1 MKIIYSDDHKLHS
14 GLLDPRG
21 DNWRPSAE
29 CPERAI
35 NVFEVL
41 RDQALGE
48 IILPDSFPDEK
59 LLRIHAPDYLQFL
72 QDAWRD
78 WEASSETGAN
88 ARPDTFVGAGMRYAD
103 TDSIVGKLGRYSFDA
118 TSPFVAGSWQAI
130 RTSANIALTGAEI
143 VKGDERLAFAAC
155 RPPGHHAT
163 ERYCGGYCY
172 LNNNALAA
180 QSLIDGGA
188 KKVAILDVDY
198 HHGNGTQSIFYDRND
213 VLTISLHAD
222 PKVEYPFFL
231 GYADEPG
238 EGQGH
243 GFNINYPLP
252 FGTDWTDYGVFLN
265 YAVDEI
271 SRFAPDALVVALG
284 LDTFAGDP
292 TTFFEITTEDFERMG
307 ATIGRLKLPTLI
319 VLEGG
324 YSVEWIGQ
332 NTANF
337 LTGLESAAG

>member
-1 MKIIYSDDHKLHS
+1 MKTVYSDDHNLHS

-21 DNWRPSAE
+21 DHWDTSAE
-29 CPERAI
+29 CPARAN
-35 NVFEVL
+35 NVIKEI
-41 RDQALGE
+41 RDQGFGE
-48 IILPDSFPDEK
+48 IIPPDQFGDEK
-59 LLRIHAPDYLQFL
+59 LLRIHAEDYLQFL
-72 QDAWRD
+72 KDVWTE
-78 WEASSETGAN
+78 WEASNENGVN

-103 TDSIVGKLGRYSFDA
+103 TESIVGKLGRYSFDA

-130 RTSANIALTGAEI
+130 RTSANIALTAAELL
-143 VKGDERLAFAAC
+143 KGGDRTAFAAC

-163 ERYCGGYCY
+163 PRYCGGYCY
-172 LNNNALAA
+172 LNNNSLAA
-180 QSLIDGGA
+180 QSLLDNGA

-198 HHGNGTQSIFYDRND
+198 HHGNGTQSIFYERDD

-238 EGQGH
+238 EGKGN
-243 GFNINYPLP
+243 GFNVNYPLP
-252 FGTDWTDYGVFLN
+252 FGTDWASYSIAL
-265 YAVDEI
+265 VDALDRVR
-271 SRFAPDALVVALG
+271 RFSPDALVVALG

-292 TTFFEITTEDFERMG
+292 TTYFEIATEDFERMG
-307 ATIGRLKLPTLI
+307 DAIGKLGLPSLV

-332 NTANF
+332 NTVKF
-337 LTGLESAAG
+337 LTGLESA

>member
-1 MKIIYSDDHKLHS
+1 MKIVYSDDHNLHS

-29 CPERAI
+29 CPERANSVI
-35 NVFEVL
+35 EAL
-41 RDQALGE
+41 RDREIGE
-48 IILPDSFPDEK
+48 IVSPDNFPDEK
-59 LLRIHAPDYLQFL
+59 LLKIHAPDYLQFL
-72 QDAWRD
+72 KDVWRD
-78 WEASSETGAN
+78 WEASNETGVN
-88 ARPDTFVGAGMRYAD
+88 ARPDTFVGAGMRHAD
-103 TDSIVGKLGRYSFDA
+103 TDCVVGKLGRYSFDA

-163 ERYCGGYCY
+163 KRYCGGYCY
-172 LNNNALAA
+172 LNNNSLAA
-180 QSLIDGGA
+180 QSLLDGGA
-188 KKVAILDVDY
+188 KRVVILDVDY

-238 EGQGH
+238 EGPGH

-252 FGTDWTDYGVFLN
+252 FGTGWSEYSVFLN

-271 SRFAPDALVVALG
+271 RRFAPDALVVALG

-307 ATIGRLKLPTLI
+307 ATIGALQLPTLT

-324 YSVEWIGQ
+324 YSVDWIGQ
-332 NTANF
+332 NTVNF
-337 LTGLESAAG
+337 LTGLESVTA